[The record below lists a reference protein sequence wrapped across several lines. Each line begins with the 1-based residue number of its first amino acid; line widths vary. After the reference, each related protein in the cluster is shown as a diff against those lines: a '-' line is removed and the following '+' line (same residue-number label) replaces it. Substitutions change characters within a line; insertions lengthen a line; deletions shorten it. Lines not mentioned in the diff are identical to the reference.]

1 MNATSRETFRCEG
14 CGETKPVQPSGGT
27 GFATA
32 PNGDVVCYGCCG
44 WLDIATMLDG
54 KAPPLYWESFG
65 RSHVINWPGSLKL
78 HVTGTGRIS
87 RVVVGGRFMG
97 YKRTVYF
104 AGPAGSRW
112 SGVSYGTGT
121 AGDFL
126 RNVRRLK

>member
-1 MNATSRETFRCEG
+1 MNATKHETFRCEG
-14 CGETKPVQPSGGT
+14 CGETKAVQTSGGT

-44 WLDIATMLDG
+44 WLDIAAMLDG
-54 KAPPLYWESFG
+54 KPTALYWSTG
-65 RSHVINWPGSLKL
+65 QATAQNWPGSLKL
-78 HVTGTGRIS
+78 VVTGTSRTS

-104 AGPAGSRW
+104 TGPAGSRW
-112 SGVSYGTGT
+112 SGVSYETGT
-121 AGDFL
+121 SGDVL